1 MLQLY
6 VVEFGQ
12 FAGEVAPRLSLEPPK
27 EAPPDEGKGG
37 VLFLHDKDGQG
48 KFIKDFLE
56 TRANAPILVIWIC
69 EDVVPTPQP
78 WFMRVRGLQ
87 IWAPSKL
94 YTGLAV
100 EWRILDGR
108 PVENAPGAAIW
119 YDAPEYNLA
128 DFFEEVRRRGQR
140 VIPQGD
146 RHGHR

>member
-12 FAGEVAPRLSLEPPK
+12 FAGEIAPRLSFNDSPSTPTEK
-27 EAPPDEGKGG
+27 QEGG
-37 VLFLHDKDGQG
+37 VLFLHDKEGQG
-48 KFIKDFLE
+48 DYINRLLE
-56 TRANAPILVIWIC
+56 TFTGANIMVIWIC
-69 EDVVPTPQP
+69 KDVVPTPQP
-78 WFMRVRGLQ
+78 WFTRIRGLQ

-108 PVENAPGAAIW
+108 LVENAPGAAIW
-119 YDAPEYNLA
+119 YDAPDQNVR
-128 DFFEEVRRRGQR
+128 DFFAEVRRRGQR

-146 RHGHR
+146 RHGDS